1 MRLRGEEIKNT
12 ASQRQKNRELKE
24 VKKLNY
30 ISVGWKMTTNERT
43 MECLFYCVYLL
54 GKIPKYFWQQYIYVY
69 MFININATM
78 PPSPSRF
85 VPFHFI
91 IIIIIF
97 LFNMLFEHCY
107 TVLHDVTFLMKT
119 HAALNYFSIL
129 NLSNSRPLG
138 RWDIF
143 LEWRCFIFKKKKNT
157 LQSVMDG

>member
-1 MRLRGEEIKNT
+1 
-12 ASQRQKNRELKE
+12 
-24 VKKLNY
+24 
-30 ISVGWKMTTNERT
+30 
-43 MECLFYCVYLL
+43 
-54 GKIPKYFWQQYIYVY
+54 
-69 MFININATM
+69 M

-91 IIIIIF
+91 IIIIKF

-129 NLSNSRPLG
+129 NFPIPGLLV
-138 RWDIF
+138 DEIF
-143 LEWRCFIFKKKKNT
+143 WSGDASYFKKKNT